1 MIIYYNNFRKLM
13 NIYSSPL
20 DIFIPKQMGE
30 REKQGRMIIFELV
43 IYYRIRNIVSAFRKL
58 IGIELI

>member
-1 MIIYYNNFRKLM
+1 M